1 MQKKNSKIY
10 IESYLNLSEL
20 LKEYRGT
27 HEENR
32 LFALKHESLLQNPK
46 QMLLVWMKQNDFRK
60 TQSLESQSMLQKL
73 STLGNFIGLFSLIF
87 GFFAGLGLLSYSGHA
102 PVNVIY
108 YLLFA
113 MFIPVLS
120 MLVSIVSLLSS
131 GTVFS
136 ALSLFFPLH
145 WIETVLGF
153 FSFKDKVD
161 VFNNLFSPELKKWM
175 FMSRLQLFSL
185 LFSVGLLLALLVMVV
200 SKDIAFS
207 WSTTLH
213 ILPIEFFKLLACI
226 GFPWGSF
233 LPSAIP
239 SVELIEMSHYYRL
252 GGDLDRQMIQNA
264 DKLGAW
270 WKYLAMVTLFY
281 AIFLRF
287 LLWLATRYGYKEQLE
302 KDFLEL
308 DGVQKLLR
316 EFKTPFVSTKAPK
329 VEKHLEIIEKND
341 EQVSHSIS
349 RVYDAVIGWNFSK
362 DEILLLNDSKDISS
376 STIST
381 AGGNNSFIEDQEV
394 AKMAS
399 KTVILYVKSWEPP
412 TMDFVDF
419 VEELLAN
426 QNVYEVQV
434 CPLGTV
440 GRNYESDEREVA
452 IWKRKIQGLKSKKV
466 WVIDV

>member
-1 MQKKNSKIY
+1 MQIKNHKIS
-10 IESYLNLSEL
+10 IESYLNFSEL
-20 LKEYRGT
+20 LNEYRGT

-32 LFALKHESLLQNPK
+32 LFALKHEELFSNSKQILLA
-46 QMLLVWMKQNDFRK
+46 WMNKNDFRK
-60 TQSLESQSMLQKL
+60 KENSDNQNILNKF

-87 GFFAGLGLLSYSGHA
+87 GFLAGLGLLSYSGHA

-113 MFIPVLS
+113 MFIPVAS
-120 MLVSIVSLLSS
+120 MLISMVSLLSS
-131 GTVFS
+131 GTVFN

-145 WIETVLGF
+145 WIETILGF
-153 FSFKDKVD
+153 FSFKDKID
-161 VFNNLFSPELKKWM
+161 VANNLFSTELKKWM

-185 LFSVGLLLALLVMVV
+185 LFSVGLLFALLVIVV

-213 ILPIEFFKLLACI
+213 VTDIGFFKLLACI
-226 GFPWGSF
+226 GFPWGHT

-252 GGDLDRQMIQNA
+252 GENLNSQMIQNA

-287 LLWLATRYGYKEQLE
+287 LLWLATRYGYREQLE

-316 EFKTPFVSTKAPK
+316 EFKTPFVSTEAPK
-329 VEKHLEIIEKND
+329 VEKHLKIVEEND
-341 EQVSHSIS
+341 EQVAHVVA
-349 RVYDAVIGWNFSK
+349 RVYDTIVGWNFSE
-362 DEILLLNDSKDISS
+362 DEILLVNDSRDISS
-376 STIST
+376 SNISSV
-381 AGGNNSFIEDQEV
+381 GGNNSFKEDQEV
-394 AKMAS
+394 AKGAS
-399 KTVILYVKSWEPP
+399 KVVILYVKSWEPP
-412 TMDFVDF
+412 TMDFIDF

-426 QNVYEVQV
+426 ADVHEVQV
-434 CPLGTV
+434 YPLGTV
-440 GRNYESDEREVA
+440 GRNYESDEREIS

-466 WVIDV
+466 WVIDA

>member
-1 MQKKNSKIY
+1 MQIKNSKIS
-10 IESYLNLSEL
+10 IKSYLNLLEL
-20 LKEYRGT
+20 LNEYRGT

-32 LFALKHESLLQNPK
+32 LFALKHEALLQNPK
-46 QMLLVWMKQNDFRK
+46 KMLLAWMQKNEFRK
-60 TQSLESQSMLQKL
+60 TQTLESLSILQKL
-73 STLGNFIGLFSLIF
+73 SILGNFIGLFSLIF
-87 GFFAGLGLLSYSGHA
+87 GFIAGFGLLSYSGHA

-113 MFIPVLS
+113 MFIPLLS
-120 MLVSIVSLLSS
+120 MLVSMVSLLSS
-131 GTVFS
+131 GTVFN

-145 WIETVLGF
+145 WIETVLNF
-153 FSFKDKVD
+153 FSFRDKVD
-161 VFNNLFSPELKKWM
+161 VVNTLFSDELKKWM

-185 LFSVGLLLALLVMVV
+185 LFSVGLLFALLVIVI

-207 WSTTLH
+207 WSTTLNVSNMG
-213 ILPIEFFKLLACI
+213 FFKLLACI
-226 GFPWGSF
+226 GFPWGHT

-252 GGDLDRQMIQNA
+252 GENLNTQMIQNA

-287 LLWLATRYGYKEQLE
+287 LLWLATRYGYQEQLE

-316 EFKTPFVSTKAPK
+316 EFNTPFVSTESPK
-329 VEKHLEIIEKND
+329 EEKHLEIVKESD
-341 EQVSHSIS
+341 EQVSHAVAK
-349 RVYDAVIGWNFSK
+349 VYETIIGWNFSN
-362 DEILLLNDSKDISS
+362 DEILLVNDAKGISS
-376 STIST
+376 SNIST
-381 AGGNNSFIEDQEV
+381 VGGNNSFAEDQKV
-394 AKMAS
+394 AKEARAE
-399 KTVILYVKSWEPP
+399 VILYVKSWEPP
-412 TMDFVDF
+412 TMDFIDF
-419 VEELLAN
+419 LEELLAN
-426 QNVYEVQV
+426 DSVQEIQVY
-434 CPLGTV
+434 PLGTV

>member
-1 MQKKNSKIY
+1 MYKKNNKIS

-32 LFALKHESLLQNPK
+32 LFALKHKALLQNPR
-46 QMLLVWMKQNDFRK
+46 QILLKWMEKNSFRK
-60 TQSLESQSMLQKL
+60 SKKTETQTLLQKF
-73 STLGNFIGLFSLIF
+73 STLSNFIGLFSLIF
-87 GFFAGLGLLSYSGHA
+87 GFLAGLGLLSYSGHA

-113 MFIPVLS
+113 MVIPLFS
-120 MLVSIVSLLSS
+120 MIVSIVSLFSS
-131 GTVFS
+131 GAAFNVF
-136 ALSLFFPLH
+136 SLFFPLH
-145 WIETVLGF
+145 WIETVLNF
-153 FSFKDKVD
+153 FSFKDKID
-161 VFNNLFSPELKKWM
+161 TFNTLFSDELKKWM

-185 LFSVGLLLALLVMVV
+185 LFSIGLLFALLVIVV
-200 SKDIAFS
+200 SKDVAFS
-207 WSTTLH
+207 WSTTLNVSD
-213 ILPIEFFKLLACI
+213 IDFFKLLASI
-226 GFPWGSF
+226 GFPWGHT

-252 GGDLDRQMIQNA
+252 GENLNSQMIQNA

-287 LLWLATRYGYKEQLE
+287 LLWLATRYGFQKQLK

-308 DGVQKLLR
+308 DGVEKLLR
-316 EFKTPFVSTKAPK
+316 EFNTPFVSTESPK
-329 VEKHLEIIEKND
+329 EEKHLEIVKESD
-341 EQVSHSIS
+341 EQVAHAVAK
-349 RVYDAVIGWNFSK
+349 VYETIIGWNFSK
-362 DEILLLNDSKDISS
+362 DEILLLNDAKGVSS
-376 STIST
+376 SNIRTV
-381 AGGNNSFIEDQEV
+381 GGNNSFSEDQKI
-394 AKMAS
+394 AKEAKS
-399 KTVILYVKSWEPP
+399 EVILYVKSWEPP

-419 VEELLAN
+419 LEELLAN
-426 QNVYEVQV
+426 DNVTEIQV
-434 CPLGTV
+434 YPLGTV

>member
-1 MQKKNSKIY
+1 MYKKNSKIS
-10 IESYLNLSEL
+10 IKSYLNFSEL
-20 LKEYRGT
+20 LNEYRGT

-32 LFALKHESLLQNPK
+32 LFALKHEASLPNPK
-46 QMLLVWMKQNDFRK
+46 QILLIWMEKNSFRISKKSETK
-60 TQSLESQSMLQKL
+60 TLLQKF
-73 STLGNFIGLFSLIF
+73 STLSNFVGLFSLIF
-87 GFFAGLGLLSYSGHA
+87 GFLAGLGLLSYSGHA

-113 MFIPVLS
+113 MVIPSLS
-120 MLVSIVSLLSS
+120 MIISMVSLLGS
-131 GTVFS
+131 GTVFN

-145 WIETVLGF
+145 WIETILNF
-153 FSFKDKVD
+153 FSFRDKID
-161 VFNNLFSPELKKWM
+161 TFNTLFSDELKKWM

-185 LFSVGLLLALLVMVV
+185 LFSIGLLFALLVIVV

-207 WSTTLH
+207 WSTTLNVTD
-213 ILPIEFFKLLACI
+213 IGFFKLLASI
-226 GFPWGSF
+226 GFPWGHI

-252 GGDLDRQMIQNA
+252 GENLNTHMIQNA

-287 LLWLATRYGYKEQLE
+287 LLWLATHYGFQKQLE

-308 DGVQKLLR
+308 DGVEKLLR
-316 EFKTPFVSTKAPK
+316 EFNTPFVSTKSPK
-329 VEKHLEIIEKND
+329 EEKHLEIVKESD
-341 EQVSHSIS
+341 EQVAHDVAKIYKSI
-349 RVYDAVIGWNFSK
+349 IGWNFSN
-362 DEILLLNDSKDISS
+362 DEILLLNDAKSISS
-376 STIST
+376 SNISIV
-381 AGGNNSFIEDQEV
+381 GGSNSFLDDQKV
-394 AKMAS
+394 AKEA
-399 KTVILYVKSWEPP
+399 KDEVLLYVKSWEPP

-419 VEELLAN
+419 LEDLLAN
-426 QNVYEVQV
+426 DNIREIQVY
-434 CPLGTV
+434 PLGTV
-440 GRNYESDEREVA
+440 GRNYESDEREIA